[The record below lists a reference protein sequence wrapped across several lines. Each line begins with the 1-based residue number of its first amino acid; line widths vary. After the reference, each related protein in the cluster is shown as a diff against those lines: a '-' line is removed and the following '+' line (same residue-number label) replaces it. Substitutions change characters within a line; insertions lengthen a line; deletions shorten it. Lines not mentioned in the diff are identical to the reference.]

1 MRTRTA
7 LTIGVIGTAGAISTY
22 LFNKPDLRKKMLKAE
37 SPSEAA
43 AAFTAELEKD
53 TADIAATVK
62 DATMHNWL
70 MDELRMGKDA
80 ITDRFTGATK
90 HVKEDMKAVKNQA
103 KSDVKSM
110 KHEMKAGLHSAK
122 KEVAH
127 KEKKLHEAADHA
139 KKAISAVKDTAK
151 AS

>member
-22 LFNKPDLRKKMLKAE
+22 LFNKPALRKKMMKAD

-80 ITDRFTGATK
+80 ISERFTGASK
-90 HVKEDMKAVKNQA
+90 HMKNDMKAVKKQVT
-103 KSDVKSM
+103 SDVKAM
-110 KHEMKAGLHSAK
+110 KKEMKIGAEGAK
-122 KEVAH
+122 TEVG
-127 KEKKLHEAADHA
+127 HA
-139 KKAISAVKDTAK
+139 KRTLEKAAHHAAK
-151 AS
+151 AVAVAKTPAKTA